1 MRILVLGAGGVGGYF
16 GGRLAE
22 AGVPATF
29 LVRPARAAQLDRDGL
44 VVESPCGG
52 FRVQPLVATE
62 AGDEGWDLV
71 LLSCKSYDL
80 AAAMDAIAPAV
91 GAGTLVLPLLN
102 GLAHMDAL
110 DARFGAARVAG
121 GVAYIAATLSPEG
134 TVRHLN
140 NVHRLGFGMR
150 GGDHPPA
157 LRGLAE
163 ALGRTPVE
171 ARLLDDPVQAL
182 WDKWTLL
189 GPLAA
194 TTCLMRAPVGRIVA
208 AEGGAALMHA
218 CLAEVVS
225 IATAAG
231 HAPAEAVVA
240 SAGRTLAEP
249 GSRFAASMLRDIERG
264 GPTEGAHVVGDLVA
278 RAAAS
283 GIAAPVLGAAWIHL
297 QAHEAGRARR

>member
-1 MRILVLGAGGVGGYF
+1 
-16 GGRLAE
+16 
-22 AGVPATF
+22 
-29 LVRPARAAQLDRDGL
+29 
-44 VVESPCGG
+44 
-52 FRVQPLVATE
+52 
-62 AGDEGWDLV
+62 
-71 LLSCKSYDL
+71 
-80 AAAMDAIAPAV
+80 
-91 GAGTLVLPLLN
+91 
-102 GLAHMDAL
+102 MDAL

-150 GGDHPPA
+150 GGAHPPA
-157 LRGLAE
+157 LRWLAE

-208 AEGGAALMHA
+208 AEGGAALMRA
-218 CLAEVVS
+218 CLAEVVA
-225 IATAAG
+225 IAAAAG
-231 HAPAEAVVA
+231 HAPAEGVVA
-240 SAGRTLAEP
+240 GAGKTLAEP

-278 RAAAS
+278 RAAAA
-283 GIAAPVLGAAWIHL
+283 GLAAPVLGAAWIHL
-297 QAHEAGRARR
+297 QAYEAGRARP

>member
-16 GGRLAE
+16 GGRLVE

-29 LVRPARAAQLDRDGL
+29 LVRPGRAAQLARDGL
-44 VVESPCGG
+44 VVESPRGG
-52 FRVQPLVATE
+52 LRVRPGVAT
-62 AGDEGWDLV
+62 AARDEDWDLV

-80 AAAMDAIAPAV
+80 DAAMDAVAPAI

-121 GVAYIAATLSPEG
+121 GVAYIAATLSAEG

-140 NVHRLGFGMR
+140 DVHRLGFGMR
-150 GGDHPPA
+150 GGAHPPA
-157 LRGLAE
+157 LHRLAE

-194 TTCLMRAPVGRIVA
+194 ATCLMRAAVGRIVA
-208 AEGGAALMHA
+208 AEGGAALMRA
-218 CLAEVVS
+218 CLAEVVA

-231 HAPAEAVVA
+231 HAPAEGVVA
-240 SAGRTLAEP
+240 AAGRTLTEP

-264 GPTEGAHVVGDLVA
+264 GPTEAAHVVGDLVA
-278 RAAAS
+278 RAAA
-283 GIAAPVLGAAWIHL
+283 GGVAAPVLGAAWIHL
-297 QAHEAGRARR
+297 QAYEAGRAAR